1 MSALPVRRRSPPPA
15 RPALLDAL
23 PDVRDGLTRPERLLL
38 YALGE
43 LQREYGERHVPSAVL
58 YGRLSEHLSLSP
70 RDFEALLARVV
81 GRRG

>member
-1 MSALPVRRRSPPPA
+1 MADV
-15 RPALLDAL
+15 L
-23 PDVRDGLTRPERLLL
+23 PDVRDGLTRPERLVLHV
-38 YALGE
+38 LGE

-70 RDFEALLARVV
+70 RDFEALLARLV